1 MSQKLG
7 VLIMMNNYFHDVATA
22 LLLAS
27 GVAIWVMFRKY
38 EDHNTPEVKE
48 YFLRI
53 YRGITHL
60 AQFSLAWI
68 ILGGIPRTI
77 FYKDFE
83 WANAVG
89 KNQVPAIPRTIFYKD
104 FEWANAVGK
113 NQVPALIV
121 KHILAFIIVGTGAYV
136 WLKLSKR
143 MKNIK
148 GTSTL

>member
-1 MSQKLG
+1 MSPKLG

-53 YRGITHL
+53 YRGITRL

-68 ILGGIPRTI
+68 ILGG
-77 FYKDFE
+77 
-83 WANAVG
+83 
-89 KNQVPAIPRTIFYKD
+89 IPRTIFYKD

-148 GTSTL
+148 GNSAL